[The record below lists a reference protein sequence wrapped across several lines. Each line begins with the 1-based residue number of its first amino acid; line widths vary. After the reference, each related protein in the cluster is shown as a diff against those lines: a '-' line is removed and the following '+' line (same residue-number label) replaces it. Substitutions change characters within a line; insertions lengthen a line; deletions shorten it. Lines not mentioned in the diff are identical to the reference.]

1 MCKKVFKGIGGLFG
15 LSNPKTYTAETR
27 QVEVESPA
35 KTQQVE
41 VKSPVAANV
50 TNSNI
55 SNNAETNSARRKR
68 KGFSS
73 TLLADLASSFS
84 NGDSDS
90 NSTLG

>member
-1 MCKKVFKGIGGLFG
+1 MCKKVFKGIGGLLG
-15 LSNPKTYTAETR
+15 LSNPKTYTAKTQ

-35 KTQQVE
+35 AT
-41 VKSPVAANV
+41 NV

-55 SNNAETNSARRKR
+55 SDNAETNSARRKR

>member
-1 MCKKVFKGIGGLFG
+1 MCKKVFKGIGGLLG
-15 LSNPKTYTAETR
+15 LSKPKTYTA
-27 QVEVESPA
+27 
-35 KTQQVE
+35 KTQQATPQQVE
-41 VKSPVAANV
+41 VKSPAAMNV

-55 SNNAETNSARRKR
+55 SDNAETHSARRKR

-73 TLLADLASSFS
+73 TLLADLASSFN

>member
-1 MCKKVFKGIGGLFG
+1 MCKKVFKGIGGLLG
-15 LSNPKTYTAETR
+15 LSKPSKPKTYTANTR
-27 QVEVESPA
+27 QVEVKPPA
-35 KTQQVE
+35 
-41 VKSPVAANV
+41 AMNV

-55 SNNAETNSARRKR
+55 SDNDNAETNRERRKR

-73 TLLADLASSFS
+73 TLLADLASSFN